1 MQIDFSKSA
10 VYDPNIE
17 ATGLKALE
25 WFAQGEGLKQIV
37 HQDILGQWNR
47 DEQFWSNPSPLGR
60 LEGVV
65 SHIRGPEAGEIETL
79 SGLKAFY
86 VPGMANHYKGEAENR
101 RVKLLPRL

>member
-1 MQIDFSKSA
+1 M
-10 VYDPNIE
+10 
-17 ATGLKALE
+17 
-25 WFAQGEGLKQIV
+25 

-101 RVKLLPRL
+101 RVNFYLGFSYAGLRAWKVTFVE